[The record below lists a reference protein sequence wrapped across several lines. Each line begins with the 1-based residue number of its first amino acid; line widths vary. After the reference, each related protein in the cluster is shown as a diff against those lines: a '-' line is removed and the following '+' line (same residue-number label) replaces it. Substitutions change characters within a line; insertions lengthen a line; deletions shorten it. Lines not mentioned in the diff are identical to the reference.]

1 MAGLKRPISQAGPDV
16 KKIARQIEKGLSGDR
31 QEIVKKAAFR
41 AKTAHLS
48 ELDKGTST
56 RRLRNVGVKGARVGI
71 MYRTWTKGYA
81 MAEGQLSATG
91 PVHILDRPT
100 KGHRIWAGTRDGFS
114 THMPTPYGYF
124 TSVNHPGTKGKR
136 TFDKGF
142 KKAQPLITKTIRGGA
157 YKTVTENGR
166 LM

>member
-1 MAGLKRPISQAGPDV
+1 MAGPDAI
-16 KKIARQIEKGLSGDR
+16 KIFSGMEKALRWDR
-31 QEIVKKAAFR
+31 HEVVKKAAFR

-71 MYRTWTKGYA
+71 MYRTWEKGYA

-100 KGHRIWAGTRDGFS
+100 MPHFIIAGTRDGVS
-114 THMPTPYGYF
+114 QVMPTPYGF
-124 TSVNHPGTKGKR
+124 FRVVEHTGTKGKR

-142 KKAQPLITKTIRGGA
+142 KKAQPLITKTIRGSA

>member
-1 MAGLKRPISQAGPDV
+1 MQ
-16 KKIARQIEKGLSGDR
+16 IAVQIQKGLSGDR
-31 QEIVKKAAFR
+31 EKIVKKAAFR

-48 ELDKGTST
+48 ELKKGTST
-56 RRLRNVGVKGARVGI
+56 FRLRNVGVRGARVGI
-71 MYRTWTKGYA
+71 RYTTKTVGYA
-81 MAEGQLSATG
+81 MAEGTLSATG

-100 KGHRIWAGTRDGFS
+100 MPHFIIAGTRDGVS
-114 THMPTPYGYF
+114 QVMPTPYGF
-124 TSVNHPGTKGKR
+124 FRVVEHTGTKGKR

-142 KKAQPLITKTIRGGA
+142 KKAQPLITKTIRGMA

>member
-1 MAGLKRPISQAGPDV
+1 MAGPDAI
-16 KKIARQIEKGLSGDR
+16 KIFSGMEKALRQDR
-31 QEIVKKAAFR
+31 HEVVKKAAFR

-81 MAEGQLSATG
+81 MAEGQLSAIG
-91 PVHILDRPT
+91 PLHLLDRPS
-100 KGHRIWAGTRDGFS
+100 KAHRIVAGSRNKS
-114 THMPTPYGYF
+114 AKAMPTPYGF
-124 TSVNHPGTKGKR
+124 FRSVNHPGVEKGKR